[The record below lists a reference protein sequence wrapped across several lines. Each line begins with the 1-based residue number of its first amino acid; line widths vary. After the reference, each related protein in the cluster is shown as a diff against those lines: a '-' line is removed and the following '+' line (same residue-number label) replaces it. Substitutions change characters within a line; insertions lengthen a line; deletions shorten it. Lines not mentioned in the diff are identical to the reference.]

1 MLVSFCLG
9 YYVKEQKKPVE
20 YVVVKYDLKKIDSLR
35 NELDNLQQLYAYRT
49 YEIEQMKEELRKTRQ
64 RYNRLTKSIIRSTD
78 IDSVLNSIVCDR

>member
-9 YYVKEQKKPVE
+9 YYVKEQKKPIE
-20 YVVVKYDLKKIDSLR
+20 YVIVKYDLKKIDSLR
-35 NELDNLQQLYAYRT
+35 NELENLQQLYAYRT

-64 RYNRLTKSIIRSTD
+64 RYNQLAKSIIRSTD